1 MKKILI
7 TGATGFIGNYLIP
20 ELTKDHKITGIS
32 KNKRKSLKN
41 FTTIN
46 LDITKSNLKMKNK
59 FTDIIHMAAYSD
71 VAFCNQ
77 NPTKCYE
84 LNAESTQKMLEVA
97 RKNDSKMVLV
107 SSSHV
112 YGNPRKKSILEN
124 SSCNPLTH
132 YASSKRISE
141 ILCETYSKTYGLD
154 IQVARIFS
162 VYGPKSPKSNLIFN
176 IINQMIN
183 NSKVVLGNTSPKR
196 DFIFISDV
204 ISGLLEIINSRKK
217 GFEIYNIGSG
227 NSVSIKNLVD
237 NCFKL
242 STKKLKSITSK
253 EKTRKNEI
261 MHIQAN
267 ISKMKKDFNWETE
280 ISLKKGL
287 EITYNHYIS
296 KNKNK
301 LRVSN

>member
-20 ELTKDHKITGIS
+20 ELTKNYKIIGLS
-32 KNKRKSLKN
+32 KNKIKSSKN
-41 FTTIN
+41 FTSSSV
-46 LDITKSNLKMKNK
+46 DITKSDLRVKNQ

-71 VAFCNQ
+71 VNYCNL

-84 LNAESTQKMLEVA
+84 LNVKATQKMLEIA
-97 RKNDSKMVLV
+97 RKKDSKFFFI

-112 YGNPRKKSILEN
+112 YGNTIKQPISEN
-124 SSCNPLTH
+124 SSCNPSTH
-132 YASSKRISE
+132 YASSKRMSE

-154 IQVARIFS
+154 IQIARIFS
-162 VYGPKSPKSNLIFN
+162 VYGPKSPESNLIFN

-183 NSKVVLGNTSPKR
+183 NSKIILGNTSPKR

-204 ISGLLEIINSRKK
+204 IAGLIKIINSKKK
-217 GFEIYNIGSG
+217 GFEIYNLGSG
-227 NSVSIKNLVD
+227 KSISIENLVK
-237 NCFKL
+237 NCFDL
-242 STKKLKSITSK
+242 SNKKLKIISSK
-253 EKTRKNEI
+253 EKSRKNEI
-261 MHIQAN
+261 MNIQAN
-267 ISKMKKDFNWETE
+267 ISKMKKEFNWKTE

-296 KNKNK
+296 KI
-301 LRVSN
+301 